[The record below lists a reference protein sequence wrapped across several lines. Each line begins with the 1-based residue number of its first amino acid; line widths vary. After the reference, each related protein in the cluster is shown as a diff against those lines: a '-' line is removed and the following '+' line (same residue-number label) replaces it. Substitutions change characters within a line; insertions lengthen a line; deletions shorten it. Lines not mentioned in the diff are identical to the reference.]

1 MIDKKIVDLLNAIRN
16 SDDPLGT
23 LIKAADLVNSLYRA
37 EVADEE
43 LIPARQPT
51 EPNTALPS

>member
-37 EVADEE
+37 ELADEE
-43 LIPARQPT
+43 LIPEHLPT

>member
-43 LIPARQPT
+43 LIPAHLPT